1 VYSKISNLPS
11 KWRAQVMLSGKR
23 NHNDLFQF
31 LHVIAE
37 FMSLNIF
44 IIFIKKIGQ
53 GLTWK
58 GQACMICK
66 GVLMAWWSLMLI
78 TVQPVR
84 LQCTFPGNAHKKSKN
99 HYSGQRELPNVG
111 QTAYCLIDNKSCR
124 LQKEHF

>member
-1 VYSKISNLPS
+1 
-11 KWRAQVMLSGKR
+11 MLSGKR

-53 GLTWK
+53 GLTRK

-66 GVLMAWWSLMLI
+66 GVLMA
-78 TVQPVR
+78 
-84 LQCTFPGNAHKKSKN
+84 
-99 HYSGQRELPNVG
+99 
-111 QTAYCLIDNKSCR
+111 
-124 LQKEHF
+124 